1 MVCLEDRDRDRGKAE
16 GRDSRAA
23 GNRTRCKPHWAFPE
37 WGSRAVVPALAEVVK
52 VRAKVR
58 AKVKADS
65 AGAAV
70 VKVEIR
76 TARRACH
83 GGVRRADF
91 RLI

>member
-37 WGSRAVVPALAEVVK
+37 WGSRAVVLALAEVVK
-52 VRAKVR
+52 VR
-58 AKVKADS
+58 VKADS
-65 AGAAV
+65 AGAAVVKV